1 MFKKINIAKR
11 SKEKFYHLII
21 LHKGVIINDILGRNR
36 ILQGKAEIGNNSVGA
51 HDTMLLPRLGDGV
64 DIGVGAV
71 IIGEVTIAY
80 NVKIGANSVVTKKV
94 FMKKILFMQ

>member
-36 ILQGKAEIGNNSVGA
+36 ILQGKAEIGNNIV
-51 HDTMLLPRLGDGV
+51 
-64 DIGVGAV
+64 
-71 IIGEVTIAY
+71 
-80 NVKIGANSVVTKKV
+80 
-94 FMKKILFMQ
+94 